1 MRHPFWQWAGW
12 LSLGLSG
19 CLHGQDWRAAV
30 SKPMTRP
37 VADNR
42 ESRPQPKVVGPI
54 RGKPANFVPPPE
66 VAPAPAV
73 IARAPISSQVPAVP
87 PEVALPTRQQP
98 KPVGSE
104 SKITPVSHEVRTP
117 QVTAAAVASPSS
129 SNGSFAEFERLIP
142 QAHSVAI
149 SHSVSNVAKKL
160 ELVEPAEVVIVEHS
174 SESAD
179 VLPEIIPA
187 RSSVTETP
195 PVPVAPRREVTVAPP
210 REVTVAPP
218 RELELDDVTADDQP
232 RGLFSKP
239 SALAKELPD
248 VNELSDTTANA
259 STEKVEPEF
268 RPRDVSVLVDQVF
281 EDLRRRRM
289 NAARQRT
296 EWLKQLVSKRTAA
309 SEPRHIEIDPQA
321 ASLATNRSET
331 HATNE
336 ETLQRP

>member
-30 SKPMTRP
+30 TKPMTRP
-37 VADNR
+37 VADRR

-54 RGKPANFVPPPE
+54 RGTPPKFLPPPE

-73 IARAPISSQVPAVP
+73 IARGPISSQVPAVP
-87 PEVALPTRQQP
+87 PEVALPTREQP
-98 KPVGSE
+98 KPVVSE
-104 SKITPVSHEVRTP
+104 SMIIPVSHEVRAP
-117 QVTAAAVASPSS
+117 QVTAAPVASPPS
-129 SNGSFAEFERLIP
+129 SNGSFAEFERIIP
-142 QAHSVAI
+142 QAQSIAT
-149 SHSVSNVAKKL
+149 SRSVSNDAKKP

-174 SESAD
+174 AESAD

-187 RSSVTETP
+187 RSSVS
-195 PVPVAPRREVTVAPP
+195 VP
-210 REVTVAPP
+210 VAPP

-232 RGLFSKP
+232 RGLFSKS

-259 STEKVEPEF
+259 PTEKVEPEF

-281 EDLRRRRM
+281 EDLRLRRM

-321 ASLATNRSET
+321 TSLATTRSET

-336 ETLQRP
+336 ETSQRP